1 MKDAKNKRSKV
12 IGIIFAILLIIL
24 GGGYFAASR
33 GLPEMQEI
41 VINDVS
47 PDQIADKV
55 YPGEFNRYRWSYGV
69 EVTVQG
75 GKIVDIQFDN
85 GGALEKELTERILAS
100 QSLDV
105 DINTGAT
112 VNSKAFLKAVEA
124 ALSGL

>member
-1 MKDAKNKRSKV
+1 MKGRRNKTLRV
-12 IGIIFAILLIIL
+12 IGIIFVLLLIIL

-47 PDQIADKV
+47 PDQISDGV
-55 YPGEFNRYRWSYGV
+55 YKGEFNRYRWTYRV

-75 GKIVDIQFDN
+75 GKIVAIQLDK
-85 GGALEKELTERILAS
+85 GGALEKELTGRIIAN

-112 VNSKAFLKAVEA
+112 VSSKAFLKAVEA